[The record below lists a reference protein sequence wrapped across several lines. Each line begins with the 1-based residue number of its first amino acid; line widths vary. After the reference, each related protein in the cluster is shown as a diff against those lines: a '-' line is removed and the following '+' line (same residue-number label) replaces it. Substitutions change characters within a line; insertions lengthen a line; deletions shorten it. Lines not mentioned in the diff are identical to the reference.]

1 MNIYS
6 KKQVWKVALSI
17 LAILISVASLFIT
30 NRLVKELKHEERKKI
45 EIWAQATKK
54 LANANIEDVGDFS
67 LALKV
72 VSENTNIPVILVD
85 ECDSILETRHLS
97 FYSSSDSLVL
107 SNYQK
112 IIYKSKLIPKDS
124 VTIHKAKKLMN
135 RHRVFLRNTL
145 RKMRE
150 SDDKPIEINLIKGK
164 QWIYYKDSKLLNNLR
179 YYPIYQLIFI
189 TVFVFIGYMFFSSAR
204 KSEQNQVWAGMAKET
219 AHQIATPLSS
229 LMAWLELIKDGKNE
243 DMVFEMQKDLNRL
256 ETIADRFSKI
266 GSKPKLQSHNVI
278 LLVEKSVKYLK
289 SRLSQNTE
297 FIIDNNNNNKLY
309 ADVNKTL
316 LEWVIENICKNAV
329 DAMQGKGKIKISFL
343 NNPYEI
349 QIIIKDT
356 GKGINKVLMNDIFK
370 PGVTTKK
377 RGWGLGLSLSKRII
391 EDYHKG
397 KIFIKE
403 SSVREGTTFVISLPK
418 KSQAT
423 LS

>member
-6 KKQVWKVALSI
+6 KKQRWKLALSL
-17 LAILISVASLFIT
+17 LAVLISVASLIIT
-30 NRLVKELKHEERKKI
+30 NRLVNELKNEERKKI
-45 EIWAQATKK
+45 EIWAQATKQ
-54 LANANIEDVGDFS
+54 LVSVASEGDFS
-67 LALKV
+67 LAIKV
-72 VSENTNIPVILVD
+72 ISENTNIPVILVD
-85 ECDSILETRHLS
+85 ECDSILETRNLD
-97 FYSSSDSLVL
+97 FYSDKDSLIL

-112 IIYKSKLIPKDS
+112 IIYNSTLAPKDS
-124 VTIHKAKKLMN
+124 VIIHKAKKLMN
-135 RHRVFLRNTL
+135 RYRGFLRHNL
-145 RKMRE
+145 KNMRE
-150 SDDKPIEINLIKGK
+150 SDDEPIEITFINDK
-164 QWIYYKDSKLLNNLR
+164 QWIYYQDSELLLSLR

-189 TVFVFIGYMFFSSAR
+189 TVFVFIGYMVFSSAR

-229 LMAWLELIKDGKNE
+229 LMAWTELIKDTKDD

-266 GSKPKLQSHNVI
+266 GSKPKLESHNVI
-278 LLVEKSVKYLK
+278 LLVEKSIKYLK

-297 FIIDNNNNNKLY
+297 FILEKDSQELY

-329 DAMQGKGKIKISFL
+329 DSMQGKGKIKISFL

-356 GKGINKVLMNDIFK
+356 GKGINKTLMNDIFK

-403 SSVREGTTFVISLPK
+403 SSIKEGTSFAISLPK
-418 KSQAT
+418 KSQT
-423 LS
+423 T